1 MYEPKTKVTEVK
13 PLDFIN
19 QVEDEKKRK
28 DSLVILKMFKEIT
41 GEKPKMWGP
50 SMIGFGKYHYKYES
64 GHEGDCFITGFSPRK
79 QALTLYV
86 LGNFKG
92 KDELLAKLGKYKNG
106 KSCLYIKKLED
117 VDLSVLRKLIEQ
129 GYKHWKSLPGAQ
141 S

>member
-50 SMIGFGKYHYKYES
+50 SMIGFGKYHYKYDS

-86 LGNFKG
+86 LSNFKG
-92 KDELLAKLGKYKNG
+92 KDELLSKLGKYKNG

-117 VDLSVLRKLIEQ
+117 VDISVLRKLIEQ
-129 GYKHWKSLPGAQ
+129 GYKHWKSMPGAQ